1 MMQKTLQ
8 RAYVSFTEASRDR
21 SAALHK
27 SSRGFTIIEVLIV
40 LAIAGLI
47 LLIVF
52 LAVPA
57 LQRNG
62 RDATRKKDISRI
74 LGAAQ
79 EVVTNNGGQVSSL
92 TTANVTAAVGTF
104 GFYTAGP
111 TVTAMAAGVVSGSG
125 LNATTVDTTTL
136 YTAAV
141 CDGATGK
148 AISGAA
154 RQIAIAYKIE
164 SGGGTLQCT
173 ST

>member
-1 MMQKTLQ
+1 MKLNIKK
-8 RAYVSFTEASRDR
+8 ANS
-21 SAALHK
+21 
-27 SSRGFTIIEVLIV
+27 GFTIIEVLIV

-62 RDATRKKDISRI
+62 RDTQRRSDVSRE

-79 EVVTNNGGQVSSL
+79 EVVNNNNGQLSSL
-92 TTANVTAAVGTF
+92 TTANVLAAAGTLA
-104 GFYTAGP
+104 YYQAGP
-111 TVTAMAAGVVSGSG
+111 TVTAMAAGVNAGSG
-125 LNATTVDTTTL
+125 LNSTTTDTTTL

-141 CDGATGK
+141 CDGTTGK
-148 AISGAA
+148 AISGSA
-154 RQIAIAYKIE
+154 RQVAIVYKIE

-173 ST
+173 NT